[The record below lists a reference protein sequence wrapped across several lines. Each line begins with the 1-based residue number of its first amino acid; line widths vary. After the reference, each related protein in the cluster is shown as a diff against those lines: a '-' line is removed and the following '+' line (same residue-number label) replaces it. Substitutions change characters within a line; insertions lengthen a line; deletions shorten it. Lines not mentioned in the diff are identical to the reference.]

1 MVTLDTAEASAMF
14 SMVAPLRPSLAV
26 SRYAT
31 SSTAVAASS
40 DRGRPTRRLGAAS
53 GDGSRAGA
61 LRGWGGGEGG
71 WGWGCGDG
79 SMGGTLRAEA
89 AEEGGMGQARRWIEW
104 MDAWI
109 LPWRQMVDNILTK
122 RTLFIFFA
130 LVSRH

>member
-53 GDGSRAGA
+53 GDGSMA
-61 LRGWGGGEGG
+61 
-71 WGWGCGDG
+71 
-79 SMGGTLRAEA
+79 GTLRAEA
-89 AEEGGMGQARRWIEW
+89 AEEGGMGPARRWIEW

-109 LPWRQMVDNILTK
+109 FPWRQKIYKKIKKNK
-122 RTLFIFFA
+122 P
-130 LVSRH
+130 

>member
-53 GDGSRAGA
+53 GDGSMA
-61 LRGWGGGEGG
+61 
-71 WGWGCGDG
+71 
-79 SMGGTLRAEA
+79 GTLRAEA
-89 AEEGGMGQARRWIEW
+89 AGGGGMGQARRGVEW
-104 MDAWI
+104 GVWVPAVETGRWRVRCVLRRRRKGAWVRRVGGSNG
-109 LPWRQMVDNILTK
+109 WMHGYCHGGKWLT
-122 RTLFIFFA
+122 IY
-130 LVSRH
+130 

>member
-53 GDGSRAGA
+53 GDGSMA
-61 LRGWGGGEGG
+61 
-71 WGWGCGDG
+71 
-79 SMGGTLRAEA
+79 GTLRAEA
-89 AEEGGMGQARRWIEW
+89 AGEGGVGVAPLERGRWRVRCVLRRRRKGAWVRRVGESNGW
-104 MDAWI
+104 MHGYCHGGKW
-109 LPWRQMVDNILTK
+109 LT
-122 RTLFIFFA
+122 IY
-130 LVSRH
+130 